1 MSVMSSLIAT
11 DVIVIWAVAT
21 MGQAATSRS

>member
-1 MSVMSSLIAT
+1 MPVMSSLIAT
-11 DVIVIWAVAT
+11 DVVVIWAVAT